1 MSGFKVNRDYDLFEK
16 LPDGAP
22 VWRQHVVDLLNARE
36 MLKGIASTTLNECF
50 AIHLP
55 SKEIVARLNVKE
67 AEHDD

>member
-1 MSGFKVNRDYDLFEK
+1 
-16 LPDGAP
+16 
-22 VWRQHVVDLLNARE
+22 LLNARE